1 MKANLNEL
9 RYKGTLNKL
18 GHKGTLNKLGHK
30 TLANGN
36 TIPANTPLFDFRFG
50 YYHMSLATNIQAN
63 VLDQL
68 SNTVTIFVRHND
80 SFVGDDLHTITIDDV
95 SYNIKEIEP
104 DFSINGC
111 DVLVLRKTGA

>member
-1 MKANLNEL
+1 MKTDLNRM

-18 GHKGTLNKLGHK
+18 GYK

-50 YYHMSLATNIQAN
+50 YYKMSLQTNIQAN

-68 SNTVTIFVRHND
+68 TNTVTIFARHND

-104 DFSINGC
+104 DFDINGC
-111 DVLVLRKTGA
+111 DVLVLKKVGASA

>member
-18 GHKGTLNKLGHK
+18 GYK

-36 TIPANTPLFDFRFG
+36 TIPANIGLFDFRFG
-50 YYHMSLATNIQAN
+50 YFHMSLQTNIQAN

-68 SNTVTIFVRHND
+68 TNTVTIFARHND

-104 DFSINGC
+104 DFDINGC
-111 DVLVLRKTGA
+111 DVLILKRTGA

>member
-1 MKANLNEL
+1 MKANLNEM
-9 RYKGTLNKL
+9 RYKATLNKL
-18 GHKGTLNKLGHK
+18 GYK

-50 YYHMSLATNIQAN
+50 YYHMSLVTNIQAN

-68 SNTVTIFVRHND
+68 TNNTVIFARHND
-80 SFVGDDLHTITIDDV
+80 SFVGDSHTVTIGNV

-104 DFSINGC
+104 DFDINGC
-111 DVLVLRKTGA
+111 DVLVLKKVGA